1 MICQTIAEGLWLS
14 YAKSSGAKNAQLSR
28 NDTRTDARTAMA
40 PNLTP
45 TTPGN
50 FFGSLSNEVSEDDL
64 LRWTKDIPYPAIP
77 CDESS
82 HIRLVQLKPGR
93 RNEDVSVQIVPV
105 PFNEAPTYEA
115 ISYAWGE
122 VNVTEPVSVN
132 GVKCRIPVNLLA
144 FFRQRQS
151 MPDQSPLWIDALCID
166 QTNPA
171 DKKAQILH
179 MAKIYC
185 RCTQFTIWLG
195 EESETSALAVNA
207 LTRIGKMER
216 VDHFFE
222 LKGRARSA
230 IIEFL
235 NRSWWTR
242 VWIVQEVA
250 MAADPGV
257 ARILCGKRELRWLT
271 MARAAFH
278 LKDIA
283 DFHTDAD
290 MDVNPLL
297 ELTLTLESARHR
309 HNDTNIID
317 GPTLLDLLVQNRDRK
332 ASDPRDKVF
341 ALLGLL
347 RNHEWQVQIQPDY
360 HISWA
365 ELYRKV
371 VVAEVQTTWSL
382 NVLRY
387 CNPPRDIGLDES
399 SWAPDWSRV
408 SRRRLLKGPPEHRK
422 YCAAADFVADEAF
435 FLGRTL
441 TTKGLLIDTIR
452 SSFPLPQV
460 GYLDVLSQIGLLK
473 AISECKVSLLASNFR
488 EDTSPY
494 GDADAQCE
502 ALWRTI
508 FLDRFK
514 ACSDYG
520 LRGSA
525 SNQSASRRG
534 SMEPVPADWRP
545 QLPKRES
552 SKSSHVRAF
561 SIGNVSHTSHHDWLP
576 HTSEGWRARDPKRW
590 PRWTLEC
597 DKKAISAAMLQVD
610 SPFDLTS
617 HPFNFFVPDMYQH
630 RRAKNED
637 VQSYHAFF
645 KEDEKDIL
653 SYHIDRAL
661 FITEKGYVGLGPDRC
676 KALDFV
682 AVIAGADVPF
692 VMESRAVSKKDA
704 FCLIGEAYV
713 HGAMHGE
720 AVRSIEEGKDAWK
733 HIVLR

>member
-1 MICQTIAEGLWLS
+1 
-14 YAKSSGAKNAQLSR
+14 
-28 NDTRTDARTAMA
+28 MA
-40 PNLTP
+40 LNLTP
-45 TTPGN
+45 TTPRN
-50 FFGSLSNEVSEDDL
+50 FFGSLHNEVSEDDL
-64 LRWTKDIPYPAIP
+64 LRWTKDIPYPSIP
-77 CDESS
+77 CDKSS

-93 RNEDVSVQIVPV
+93 RDQDVSVQIVPV
-105 PFNEAPTYEA
+105 PFDKAPTYEA

-171 DKKAQILH
+171 DKEAQILH
-179 MAKIYC
+179 MARIYC

-216 VDHFFE
+216 VNHFFE
-222 LKGRARSA
+222 LKGRARNA

-250 MAADPGV
+250 MAANPGV

-271 MARAAFH
+271 MARAALH

-317 GPTLLDLLVQNRDRK
+317 GPTLLDLLIQNRDRK

-382 NVLRY
+382 NILRY
-387 CNPPRDIGLDES
+387 CSPPRDISLDES

-408 SRRRLLKGPPEHRK
+408 SRRRLLKAPPNHRR

-435 FLGRTL
+435 FMGRTL
-441 TTKGLLIDTIR
+441 TTKGHVVDTIV
-452 SSFPLPQV
+452 SSFPLPQI
-460 GYLDVLSQIGLLK
+460 YYTDVLSQIELLK
-473 AISECKVSLLASNFR
+473 AISDCKTSLLALSSGQNINL
-488 EDTSPY
+488 Y
-494 GDADAQCE
+494 GDLDAQCE
-502 ALWRTI
+502 ALWRTV
-508 FLDRFK
+508 FLDHFE
-514 ACSDYG
+514 
-520 LRGSA
+520 A
-525 SNQSASRRG
+525 SGEGALLAPASTQSASRG
-534 SMEPVPADWRP
+534 ASMESMPAGWRP

-561 SIGNVSHTSHHDWLP
+561 SIGNVSHTSHHDWMP
-576 HTSEGWRARDPKRW
+576 QVPNGWKAHDPKRW
-590 PRWTLEC
+590 PPGTAEVE
-597 DKKAISAAMLQVD
+597 KGAFSAAMLQ
-610 SPFDLTS
+610 SNRPFDLTA
-617 HPFNFFVPDMYQH
+617 HPFNFFIPDMYQH
-630 RRAKNED
+630 RRMRNED
-637 VQSYHAFF
+637 VQGYHAFF
-645 KEDEKDIL
+645 KEDEKEII
-653 SYHIDRAL
+653 SYHVDRAL
-661 FITEKGYVGLGPDRC
+661 FLTEKGYIGLGPDRC
-676 KALDFV
+676 KAGDVV
-682 AVIAGADVPF
+682 AVLAGVDVPF
-692 VMESRAVSKKDA
+692 VLESRAVSKKDA
-704 FCLIGEAYV
+704 FYLVGEAYV